1 LRKIALPN
9 CVQPLVVKPA
19 TPHQLR
25 RSGFQVWEQPRWVGC
40 CYSGGS
46 DLRAWMGWQ
55 FRSGVRLDGSS
66 FGCLSHSYYSCSS
79 IKNLG
84 VMAWTSI
91 FWGLN
96 HPDWIVNFCWKDFG
110 NLSSFWRCGKLLS
123 CVAVGENL
131 GDFNLLWLLSWLLL
145 FFLFGGVGKI
155 VSTRVEM
162 FFNCRIGCRFP
173 MVQECPRANRFQRD
187 QVPGVPVSCTH
198 DTPVHRTLFF
208 WFLPLTLKSFF
219 D

>member
-1 LRKIALPN
+1 
-9 CVQPLVVKPA
+9 
-19 TPHQLR
+19 
-25 RSGFQVWEQPRWVGC
+25 
-40 CYSGGS
+40 
-46 DLRAWMGWQ
+46 MGWLLLLWRIWPQ
-55 FRSGVRLDGSS
+55 GLDGLTIPNRVSLDGSS

-91 FWGLN
+91 FLGLN
-96 HPDWIVNFCWKDFG
+96 HPDWIVRFFG
-110 NLSSFWRCGKLLS
+110 KILATCQVSGDVVSSW
-123 CVAVGENL
+123 AV
-131 GDFNLLWLLSWLLL
+131 LLL
-145 FFLFGGVGKI
+145 VKIWVTSTYCGCFPGCCCFFFCGGVGKI

-198 DTPVHRTLFF
+198 DTPVPIEPCSFDFF
-208 WFLPLTLKSFF
+208 LWHWRVFLIKRGWNCKRRAF
-219 D
+219 DNW